1 MRRNAKFKTVARSSQ
16 SARALGL
23 SVPQL
28 FFSLA
33 ALILFAGCSGNQ
45 SALNPVADQ
54 ARDISHLWW
63 LFCIVMT
70 VIYLLVQIFFVWG
83 ITKRAP
89 KEAPPVL
96 NSDVGRER
104 KLTWLLGI
112 FIGVT
117 AIILLVFMIND
128 FFTGQHMR
136 KLDDPHPLRILV
148 TGHQWWW
155 EIQYE
160 DDTPSNIVVT
170 ANEIHI
176 PTGKAVQFDLQSAD
190 VIHSFWSPNFDGKK
204 DLVPGH
210 PTSLWFRATRTG
222 NFFGQ
227 CAEFCGLQHAHMRFE
242 IVVDTPERFQSWLS
256 AQNQSAPS
264 PANDLQKHGQQV
276 FLNGS
281 CILCHT
287 ISGTPAR
294 GTIGPDLSHLASRQ
308 MIAAGTLF
316 NTRGHLGGWILDA
329 PRIKPGTHMPQ
340 NNLSPS
346 DFQALLAYLESLK

>member
-1 MRRNAKFKTVARSSQ
+1 MRQNTKRRSVWSSQ
-16 SARALGL
+16 NASFLLSLLSATAAVIFLG
-23 SVPQL
+23 
-28 FFSLA
+28 
-33 ALILFAGCSGNQ
+33 GCTGNQ
-45 SALNPVADQ
+45 SVLNPAGDQ
-54 ARDISHLWW
+54 AKDISRLWW

-70 VIYLLVQIFFVWG
+70 AIYLLVQMFFVWG
-83 ITKRAP
+83 FSKQAP
-89 KEAPPVL
+89 KDAAPVL
-96 NSDVGRER
+96 NSEPRRER
-104 KLTWLLGI
+104 KLTCFLGI
-112 FIGVT
+112 FIGIT
-117 AIILLVFMIND
+117 AVILLVFMIDD
-128 FFTGQHMR
+128 FSTGLHTR

-176 PTGKAVQFDLQSAD
+176 PVGKAVQFDLQSVD

-210 PTSLWFRATRTG
+210 PTGLWFRATKTG
-222 NFFGQ
+222 TFFGQ

-242 IVVDTPERFQSWLS
+242 IVVDTPERFQGWLT
-256 AQNQSAPS
+256 AQNQSASS
-264 PANDLQKHGQQV
+264 PADEIQKHGQQV

-308 MIAAGTLF
+308 MIGAGTIP

-340 NNLSPS
+340 NNLSPA